1 MMNFYLVS
9 GLVLAY
15 LIGSIPTSVWIGR
28 VFHGIDVRQKGSGNA
43 GATNTI
49 RVLGWKAGVP
59 VLLFDVFKGW
69 FAVYMINFLPL
80 EFTGV
85 SFMVWA
91 KIALAAS
98 AVLGHIFPVYIG
110 FKGGKGVAT
119 LLGVGIA
126 LYPVAVWFVVL
137 LFVLVLLLS
146 RIVSLSSVIASVSFP
161 LIVIL
166 FDFTGHLSLI
176 ILSVAVGVFV
186 PLTHLSNIKR
196 LLKGEEKPFSW
207 RRKSSD
213 S

>member
-9 GLVLAY
+9 GLLLAY
-15 LIGSIPTSVWIGR
+15 LVGSIPTSVWIGR
-28 VFHGIDVRQKGSGNA
+28 IFYGIDIRQKGSGNA

-69 FAVYMINFLPL
+69 FAVHVINFLPL
-80 EFTGV
+80 EFIDL
-85 SFMVWA
+85 SLMVWI
-91 KIALAAS
+91 KIAFAAA
-98 AVLGHIFPVYIG
+98 AVLGHIFPLYIG
-110 FKGGKGVAT
+110 FRGGKGVAT

-137 LFVLVLLLS
+137 LFVISLLTS
-146 RIVSLSSVIASVSFP
+146 RIVSLSSIIASASFP
-161 LIVIL
+161 LIVII
-166 FDFTGHLSLI
+166 FDFTEHIPLI
-176 ILSVAVGVFV
+176 ILSIAVGVFV

-207 RRKSSD
+207 HRKSAEK
-213 S
+213 